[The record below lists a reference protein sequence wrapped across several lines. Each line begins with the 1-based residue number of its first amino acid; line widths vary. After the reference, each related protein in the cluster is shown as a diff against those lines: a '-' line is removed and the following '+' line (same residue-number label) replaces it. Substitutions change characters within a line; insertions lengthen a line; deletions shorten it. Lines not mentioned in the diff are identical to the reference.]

1 LHRYVYPSLLHEA
14 FLVEKMSRSR
24 GLLDKETQDCAFLEW
39 ALLVSASAADH
50 SLRKKNQNKGEIEG
64 KRKEKNEVVRE
75 MYAPIRS

>member
-1 LHRYVYPSLLHEA
+1 
-14 FLVEKMSRSR
+14 
-24 GLLDKETQDCAFLEW
+24 LDKETQDCAFLEW